1 MSELSKLVRHW
12 AASAALT
19 SEQRSCLSVEQLNW
33 IADELVSVLV
43 ENAALKSAIEFAEPW
58 LPSCDDELLHRIKMA
73 MQTPATDAFIAEQ
86 RAQGVEMFARHLR
99 TNDNGASVCKMIAL
113 GADEFAAQLRNEVSH
128 E

>member
-1 MSELSKLVRHW
+1 MSELSKLIRHW

-33 IADELVSVLV
+33 IADELESVLA

-86 RAQGVEMFARHLR
+86 RAQGVEMFADSSYCTEENQSGVH
-99 TNDNGASVCKMIAL
+99 
-113 GADEFAAQLRNEVSH
+113 EFAAQLRNEVKV
-128 E
+128 